1 VGLLTVILDD
11 NQLWFAGIVA
21 EVAIVALLIYRR
33 VWRTLPVFCI
43 LCAWGLISDAGNY
56 VVQKYFPQS
65 YTTVYLIETI
75 VDSAL
80 EFSVLVELAWSVL
93 RPIRASLTRKALIV
107 VAVLIVAA
115 GAAVWPFSGILNL
128 GKFPAV
134 WQNLVH
140 IQQTASFLRVLFFL
154 VLAGCSQ
161 LLSIGWRD
169 RELQVATGLGFYS
182 IVSLAVTVL
191 HSRQMLG
198 DQYRHLNQLVA
209 VSYILSIV
217 YWVFAFATK
226 EAERREFTPQMQ
238 SFLLAVAG
246 TARTARITLAEPPTR
261 IDRKPGKR

>member
-1 VGLLTVILDD
+1 LVGLLTVILDD

-21 EVAIVALLIYRR
+21 EVAIVALLMYRR

-56 VVQKYFPQS
+56 IVQQYYAQI
-65 YTTVYLIETI
+65 YTTTYLIETV

-80 EFSVLVELAWSVL
+80 EFGVLVELAWSVL
-93 RPIRASLTRKALIV
+93 RPIRASLTRKTLIV

-115 GAAVWPFSGILNL
+115 GAAVWPFSGIRDLSHY
-128 GKFPAV
+128 PSV
-134 WQNLVH
+134 WRNLVH
-140 IQQTASFLRVLFFL
+140 VQQTASFLRVIFFL

-182 IVSLAVTVL
+182 IVSLAVTVI
-191 HSRQMLG
+191 HSHQGLG
-198 DQYRHLNQLVA
+198 DQYRHLNAFVA
-209 VSYILSIV
+209 ISYILSIV
-217 YWVFAFATK
+217 YWVFSFATK

-246 TARTARITLAEPPTR
+246 TARTARIALAEPTP

>member
-1 VGLLTVILDD
+1 MTLDD

-21 EVAIVALLIYRR
+21 EVAIVALLMYRR

-56 VVQKYFPQS
+56 IIRQHFAQS
-65 YTTVYLIETI
+65 YTTAYLIETV

-93 RPIRASLTRKALIV
+93 RPIRASLTRKTLIV

-115 GAAVWPFSGILNL
+115 GAAVWPFSGIRDLSH
-128 GKFPAV
+128 FPPV
-134 WQNLVH
+134 WRNLVH
-140 IQQTASFLRVLFFL
+140 VQQTASFLRVLFFL

-191 HSRQMLG
+191 QSHVALG
-198 DQYRHLNQLVA
+198 AQYRYLNQLVA
-209 VSYILSIV
+209 VSYVLSIV
-217 YWVFAFATK
+217 YWAFSFATK
-226 EAERREFTPQMQ
+226 EAARREFTPQMQ

-246 TARTARITLAEPPTR
+246 TARTARISLAEPPTS
-261 IDRKPGKR
+261 IDRKPGKM

>member
-1 VGLLTVILDD
+1 
-11 NQLWFAGIVA
+11 
-21 EVAIVALLIYRR
+21 
-33 VWRTLPVFCI
+33 
-43 LCAWGLISDAGNY
+43 
-56 VVQKYFPQS
+56 
-65 YTTVYLIETI
+65 
-75 VDSAL
+75 
-80 EFSVLVELAWSVL
+80 
-93 RPIRASLTRKALIV
+93 LIV